1 MKWCN
6 IGRIVPKNGTC
17 EMPRSN
23 RMTLEQLQNSDK
35 TALSRS
41 QALTECM
48 FDGLEADEVINWM
61 VDVSREVCAEV
72 VYELSFLQGGWK
84 FR

>member
-1 MKWCN
+1 M
-6 IGRIVPKNGTC
+6 PKNGTC

-23 RMTLEQLQNSDK
+23 RNDTTAAPKQRQNSDK

-48 FDGLEADEVINWM
+48 FDGLEAEEGVNCM
-61 VDVSREVCAEV
+61 VDISVEVCAEMV
-72 VYELSFLQGGWK
+72 CELYLQRIWK
-84 FR
+84 FWTKI